1 MQFDIVLVKGSPFDL
16 KESLKV
22 DIFFDQGGYLCSK
35 YNIQHV
41 PALFK
46 IGGESIELEEVV
58 LE

>member
-1 MQFDIVLVKGSPFDL
+1 MQFDIVLVNGSPFDL
-16 KESLKV
+16 QESLKA

-46 IGGESIELEEVV
+46 IGRDTIDLQEVV